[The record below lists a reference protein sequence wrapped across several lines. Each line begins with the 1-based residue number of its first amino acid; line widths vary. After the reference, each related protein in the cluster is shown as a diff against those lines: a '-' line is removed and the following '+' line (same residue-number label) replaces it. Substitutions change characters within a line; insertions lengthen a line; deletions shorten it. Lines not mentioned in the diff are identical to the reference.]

1 MEDLTNII
9 SSIGF
14 PIFACVYMFKNNEKL
29 ISAINELSI
38 TLKGIDTRLEIL
50 EIYRNVKYNNWLWP
64 RW

>member
-1 MEDLTNII
+1 MEDLANTI

-14 PIFACVYMFKNNEKL
+14 PIFACIYMFKNNEKL

-50 EIYRNVKYNNWLWP
+50 EKDRNV
-64 RW
+64 

>member
-1 MEDLTNII
+1 MGELANII

-14 PIFACVYMFKNNEKL
+14 PIFACIYMFKNNEKL

-50 EIYRNVKYNNWLWP
+50 EKDRNV
-64 RW
+64 